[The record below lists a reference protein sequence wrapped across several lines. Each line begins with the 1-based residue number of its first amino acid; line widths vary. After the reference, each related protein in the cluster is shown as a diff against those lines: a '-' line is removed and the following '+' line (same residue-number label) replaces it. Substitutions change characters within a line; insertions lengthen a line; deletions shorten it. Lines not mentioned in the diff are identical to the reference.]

1 MHHLFTSV
9 CSPCCPAFSLQ
20 LKLFVFFFCLDRL
33 FELRVEEKDVLM
45 EALQEPW
52 QVQER
57 TMETD
62 ISALQWVE
70 DLEQRVIAAD
80 LHLKVSEHLI
90 FSVSLL
96 YII

>member
-1 MHHLFTSV
+1 MHHLSSF
-9 CSPCCPAFSLQ
+9 C
-20 LKLFVFFFCLDRL
+20 LFPLRYPYNLNCVFFFCLDRL
-33 FELRVEEKDVLM
+33 FELKVEEKDVLM

-80 LHLKVSEHLI
+80 LHLKVRNHLI